1 MTPFAD
7 DMSAR
12 GFFHVMG
19 NSLEFPIIPK
29 GTFFFIGNALRKGQN
44 R

>member
-12 GFFHVMG
+12 GFFSCNG
-19 NSLEFPIIPK
+19 KFLGIPYYTK

>member
-12 GFFHVMG
+12 GFFHVIG
-19 NSLEFPIIPK
+19 NSLELPITQK
-29 GTFFFIGNALRKGQN
+29 GAFFFIGNALWKGQN